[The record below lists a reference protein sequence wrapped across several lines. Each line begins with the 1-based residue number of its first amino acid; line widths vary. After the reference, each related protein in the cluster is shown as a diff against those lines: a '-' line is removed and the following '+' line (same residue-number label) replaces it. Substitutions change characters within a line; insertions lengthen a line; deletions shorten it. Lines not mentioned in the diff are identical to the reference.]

1 MSTAENRPVGPA
13 GVLMPEKDN
22 LQKEPAGVL
31 LSVKDLCMYFDS
43 GVLTAEAGGSRHPSM
58 SVSISVREKPLV
70 W

>member
-13 GVLMPEKDN
+13 GVLMPEKDD
-22 LQKEPAGVL
+22 LQKETAGVL
-31 LSVKDLCMYFDS
+31 LSVKDLCMF
-43 GVLTAEAGGSRHPSM
+43 LTAEAGGSRHPSM

>member
-13 GVLMPEKDN
+13 GVLMPEKDD
-22 LQKEPAGVL
+22 LQKETA
-31 LSVKDLCMYFDS
+31 

>member
-13 GVLMPEKDN
+13 GVLMPEKDD

-31 LSVKDLCMYFDS
+31 LSVI
-43 GVLTAEAGGSRHPSM
+43 LTAEAGGSRHPSM